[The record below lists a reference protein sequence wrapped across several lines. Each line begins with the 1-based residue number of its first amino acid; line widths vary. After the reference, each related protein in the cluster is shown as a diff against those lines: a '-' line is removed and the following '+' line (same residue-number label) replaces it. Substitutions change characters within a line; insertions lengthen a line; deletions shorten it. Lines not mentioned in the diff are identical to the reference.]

1 MKLIIMIIVFIKK
14 NILIMKFKNNLRLFN
29 QIVVKLK
36 KKILIKR
43 L

>member
-29 QIVVKLK
+29 QIVIKLK